1 MQILTHKPKGRR
13 FDFRRA
19 TVWAAELRKVP
30 AWRIALEVVL
40 LARGRGRLTSDD
52 YFLQGAWR
60 PGLTWAER
68 REFIGT
74 KANSA
79 LNMALNPPLTQ
90 AVRQITVDK
99 LAATRRFQA
108 AGLPVPAIYAVAAE
122 IDPGE
127 GMRWLGSADAITA
140 FLRTPAAL
148 PAFGKPIHG
157 STGIGAARL
166 DELTADG
173 ALRLGDGRTVTP
185 EALAAE
191 IWDRYRRGYQFQEI
205 MHPHPDLARLI
216 GPVIGTLRVLTID
229 AGQGPEVLYTA
240 LKAPAVGAM
249 VDSAA
254 GPLGEYAAVETATG
268 RILRVQDRRQ
278 LGGLDTAV
286 NSVSGIGIAGAILP
300 DFAKA
305 LEIAK
310 AAHAS
315 IGDRGLLGVDI
326 MLTGEGPRLMEVNT
340 SPFHSSYQTAFARG
354 VLNPDLLP
362 RLEAVRARFR
372 AVTPR
377 PKNCPL
383 Q

>member
-13 FDFRRA
+13 FDFRHA

-30 AWRIALEVVL
+30 VWRVALEVVL
-40 LARGRGRLTSDD
+40 LSRGKGKLASDD

-79 LNMALNPPLTQ
+79 LNQALNPPITE
-90 AVRQITVDK
+90 AIWQITVDK

-108 AGLPVPAIYAVAAE
+108 AGLPVPTILAVAAE
-122 IDPGE
+122 TDPGD
-127 GMRWLGSADAITA
+127 GLRWLDSAEATVA
-140 FLRTPAAL
+140 FLRTPGAI
-148 PAFGKPIHG
+148 PSFGKPVHG
-157 STGIGAARL
+157 STGVGAVRL
-166 DELTADG
+166 DGSEGDG
-173 ALRLGDGRTVTP
+173 TLRLGDGRTVSP

-191 IWDRYRRGYQFQEI
+191 IWQNHRRGFQFQEI
-205 MHPHPDLARLI
+205 LHPHPDLARLI

-229 AGQGPEVLYTA
+229 AGQGVEVLYTA
-240 LKAPAVGAM
+240 LKTPGSGAM

-254 GPLGEYAAVETATG
+254 GPLGGYAAVETATG

-278 LGGLDTAV
+278 LGGLDEAI
-286 NSVSGIGIAGAILP
+286 NPVSGTAMVGAILP
-300 DFAKA
+300 DFMQA
-305 LEIAK
+305 LEIARR
-310 AAHAS
+310 AHAC

-326 MLTGEGPRLMEVNT
+326 MLTDKGPRLIEVNT
-340 SPFHSSYQTAFARG
+340 SPFNSAYQTAFARG

-383 Q
+383 K